1 MNNRATSMLI
11 SIGTVAVLLT
21 VCFSFFGPDISR
33 SAVAQ
38 TANDDSPIK
47 TLIDLKG
54 KWETSDHH
62 RVDISQSGI
71 NLTVD
76 MSSYDR
82 PNAYGSILNDSAIA
96 VIFPDDQSY
105 NGKLVPPDKI
115 KWSDNTTW
123 KKEIK

>member
-1 MNNRATSMLI
+1 
-11 SIGTVAVLLT
+11 LT
-21 VCFSFFGPDISR
+21 VCFSFSGTYVGMF
-33 SAVAQ
+33 AVAQ
-38 TANDDSPIK
+38 TANDDSPK

-62 RVDISQSGI
+62 RVDISQSGT

-105 NGKLVPPDKI
+105 NGELVPPDKI

>member
-1 MNNRATSMLI
+1 MNKRSTSIQISVPIVVALI
-11 SIGTVAVLLT
+11 TG
-21 VCFSFFGPDISR
+21 CFSFYISDMSR
-33 SAVAQ
+33 SVLAQ
-38 TANDDSPIK
+38 TGDEDSTK

-62 RVDISQSGI
+62 KVDISQSGA

-76 MSSYDR
+76 MASYGR

-115 KWSDNTTW
+115 EWSDNTTW

>member
-1 MNNRATSMLI
+1 MNNHATSILI

-21 VCFSFFGPDISR
+21 VCFSLYESNFSK

-38 TANDDSPIK
+38 SVNDDDSTK

-105 NGKLVPPDKI
+105 NGNLVPPDKI